1 MPDVPRVPVGVRT
14 LATVH
19 RDRGRRRE
27 PGAGREPRAG
37 AGGPGLGGNGGS
49 SRDELET
56 IPIDE
61 RDFAVALT
69 GEVDLYTAPEL
80 KQELLRLVDQ
90 GAKRIVVD
98 LTETTFI
105 DSTVLSV
112 LLSTLKRLRP
122 NGGQLGI
129 VCTDRKIRKICAIT
143 LLDRVFPIFETRA
156 EAVEGLVPE
165 AT

>member
-1 MPDVPRVPVGVRT
+1 MAH
-14 LATVH
+14 LAMNF
-19 RDRGRRRE
+19 R
-27 PGAGREPRAG
+27 
-37 AGGPGLGGNGGS
+37 
-49 SRDELET
+49 LET

-61 RDFAVALT
+61 LDFAVALT

-90 GAKRIVVD
+90 GAKSIVVD
-98 LTETTFI
+98 LSETTFI
-105 DSTVLSV
+105 DSTMLSV

-129 VCTDRKIRKICAIT
+129 VCTDRNIRKIFEIT
-143 LLDRVFPIFETRA
+143 LLDRVFPLFETRA
-156 EAVEGLVPE
+156 DAVEELVPD